1 MERGEPLSRHSRK
14 TAYAA
19 AVIAFLLLICSPALA
34 QEPAQQPARLEVF
47 AGASYL
53 RFDSKVIGFADK
65 SDMYGFNGA
74 ASYRLFK
81 TISVVADVS
90 GHYGTEIQLY
100 NFLIGPQISYPMG
113 KMTYFGRFLYGKA
126 RNHVDALGGET
137 SIGRVLDLGG
147 GVDRNLGSR
156 FAVRLVQVDYMN
168 THTFQTNES
177 NLRVST
183 GLVYHWGK

>member
-1 MERGEPLSRHSRK
+1 MPLGTLRK
-14 TAYAA
+14 TVRAA
-19 AVIAFLLLICSPALA
+19 ALTLLLLVPFALPSLA
-34 QEPAQQPARLEVF
+34 QEPAQSPPRLEIF

-53 RFDSKVIGFADK
+53 RFDSKVMGFADK

-81 TISVVADVS
+81 SLSVVADVS

-100 NFLIGPQISYPMG
+100 NFLIGPQISYPKG

-126 RNHVDALGGET
+126 RNHVDLLGGQT
-137 SIGRVLDLGG
+137 SIGRAFDFGG

-156 FAVRLVQVDYMN
+156 FAVRLVQVDYVN
-168 THTFQTNES
+168 THTFQTNEA
-177 NLRVST
+177 NLRVSA
-183 GLVYHWGK
+183 GLVYRWGK